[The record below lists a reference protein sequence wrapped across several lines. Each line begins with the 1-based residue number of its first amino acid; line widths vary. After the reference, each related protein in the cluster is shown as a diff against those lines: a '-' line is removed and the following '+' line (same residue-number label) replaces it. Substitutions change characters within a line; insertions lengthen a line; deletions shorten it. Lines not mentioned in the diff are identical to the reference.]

1 MPPDSY
7 IIVSHLHFPLF
18 YVLLKLTEFP
28 NAGFAFRPSRGVPL
42 VGEFYSPALFQR
54 YQEGVLF
61 TNESLRNI
69 NKECQHQEGDVRDM
83 FSREAGL
90 KSMQKIQKAI
100 KINNL
105 VGSFA
110 TQALM
115 VESMLSDIRQDL
127 CLSEFSIN
135 PARAIA
141 SPQRFVEESRA
152 YQGDNEAGFIT
163 KTKVRNICNDK
174 TLNKIAT
181 SFSTCIPNTHGNVAG
196 IVPYSTSRAQ
206 RE

>member
-1 MPPDSY
+1 M
-7 IIVSHLHFPLF
+7 
-18 YVLLKLTEFP
+18 
-28 NAGFAFRPSRGVPL
+28 
-42 VGEFYSPALFQR
+42 
-54 YQEGVLF
+54 F

-69 NKECQHQEGDVRDM
+69 SKECQHQEGDVRDM

-181 SFSTCIPNTHGNVAG
+181 SFSTCCTRKSNLIG
-196 IVPYSTSRAQ
+196 IITYLITVHDGHRSGTNICRGEDAPTSQ
-206 RE
+206 V